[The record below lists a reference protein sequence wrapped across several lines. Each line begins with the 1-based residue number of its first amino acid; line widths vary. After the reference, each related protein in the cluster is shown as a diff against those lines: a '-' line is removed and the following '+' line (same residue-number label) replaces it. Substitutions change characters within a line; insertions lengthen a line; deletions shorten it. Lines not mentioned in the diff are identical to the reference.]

1 MERLRSLKPIIIF
14 HLVANILVVF
24 FITGASY
31 YHTPLEGGKDTA
43 IYLLHLFAL
52 QTTLAGII
60 YFLSLFKWVFRIGFS
75 ALFLMYCLFSFWAY
89 SQDVSV
95 TSGLIQA
102 VLESKADIVVDVIT
116 LPYILFFSAAIVV
129 LFFILK
135 FHSKL
140 APRKGFTIFV
150 LPAFLCICVFFF
162 VENKRN
168 GSFINR
174 LPYNLVAGFV
184 EYYEKPTLILNTEIP
199 EIIRTNDSIKLVF
212 VLGETVRGDH
222 LGINGYERETT
233 PLLSSEEHIISFK
246 NLFTEH
252 TYTGKSIPQILTNE
266 NLGEVKETY
275 TSVFSVVNKANIK
288 TTWIGNQTLE
298 TSFAPIVKTNEQV
311 ILIDKFKSEFSF
323 NKALDEAM
331 LPILETVLD
340 AAPSQLITLHMI
352 GSHWWYENRYSDS
365 FRKFTP
371 VIDSKYVPSQSREQM
386 INSYDNTILYLDF
399 FLNKVIQ
406 RLKKEKGPTAML
418 YVSDH
423 GELLGE
429 DGRYL
434 HAQGGDVLKNPAYIL
449 WFSESYKS
457 KYPAIVSEIS
467 EITNEQ
473 ITTDDVYYRVLKIL
487 GINTS
492 NL

>member
-1 MERLRSLKPIIIF
+1 M
-14 HLVANILVVF
+14 
-24 FITGASY
+24 
-31 YHTPLEGGKDTA
+31 
-43 IYLLHLFAL
+43 YL
-52 QTTLAGII
+52 
-60 YFLSLFKWVFRIGFS
+60 
-75 ALFLMYCLFSFWAY
+75 C
-89 SQDVSV
+89 
-95 TSGLIQA
+95 
-102 VLESKADIVVDVIT
+102 
-116 LPYILFFSAAIVV
+116 
-129 LFFILK
+129 
-135 FHSKL
+135 
-140 APRKGFTIFV
+140 
-150 LPAFLCICVFFF
+150 FFF